1 MNLDEFRR
9 EMAAYRQ
16 AADEEA
22 MSLKDSYL
30 ALDLLHSLYRKFDDE
45 ERVMANQVLAEWA
58 LSDDEK
64 VRFDALA
71 LIDDFQIKTAIPAL
85 HELVARLALVYAPG
99 APYEQQKANRIIR
112 DLSERTKKSR
122 SC

>member
-1 MNLDEFRR
+1 MNLDEFRLQ
-9 EMAAYRQ
+9 MAAYRQ

-30 ALDLLHSLYRKFDDE
+30 ALDRLHSLYRKFDDE

-71 LIDDFQIKTAIPAL
+71 LIDDFKIKTAIPAL
-85 HELVARLALVYAPG
+85 HELVARLASIHTPG
-99 APYEQQKANRIIR
+99 APYEQQKVNRIIR
-112 DLSERTKKSR
+112 DLSGS
-122 SC
+122 S